1 MVVETLLLGALTL
14 IDHARSKKTQ
24 VHAAPMNSDLL
35 SREADNIT
43 LLLRG
48 RRFLCSILHSPA
60 LLMNSQNRL
69 HEAILTTPRGITR
82 LMDMLMDREV
92 TVSAVGH
99 ENVDSS

>member
-1 MVVETLLLGALTL
+1 
-14 IDHARSKKTQ
+14 
-24 VHAAPMNSDLL
+24 MNSDFL

-43 LLLRG
+43 LLLSLQSLVDG
-48 RRFLCSILHSPA
+48 LF
-60 LLMNSQNRL
+60 RL